1 MMICGLLGK
10 TLGHSYS
17 PLIHSYLGQYEYRLF
32 EKQPHELEDFLKR
45 GEFEGL
51 NVTMPYKKEVIPYLD
66 ALSPIAARLGAVNT
80 IVRRE
85 GKLIGHNTDYAGF
98 LSMVH
103 RSGLDPAAKKVL
115 ILGSGGAS
123 ATAVAVMEDLGAD
136 VIVISR
142 GGENNYNNL
151 YTMHTD
157 AAIIVNT
164 TPVGMYP
171 NTDVSPIN
179 IFEFPALEGVLDVI
193 YNPTNTMLLQLA
205 QESGVYGMSGLW
217 MLVAQAREASE
228 WFQNATIPEERLAE
242 IYRTVKAQMENIVLI
257 GMPGCGKTTVGKA
270 LADKLGRQFFDADA
284 EIAKKANMS
293 IPEIF
298 AKEGEE
304 GFRSREIKVLSELG
318 KQSGLVIATGGGC
331 VTFSINHSFLHQNGR
346 IFWLKRDISQLPTD
360 GRPLSQKG
368 NLEEMYRIRKPLYES
383 FADVIIENE
392 TVEKT
397 VQQIMEAIQ

>member
-1 MMICGLLGK
+1 MICGLLGK

-51 NVTMPYKKEVIPYLD
+51 NVTMPYKKDVIPYLD

-164 TPVGMYP
+164 TPAGMYP

-217 MLVAQAREASE
+217 MLVAQAKEASE

-257 GMPGCGKTTVGKA
+257 GMPGCGKTTVGKV

-298 AKEGEE
+298 AKEGED

-346 IFWLKRDISQLPTD
+346 IFWLKRDVSQLPTD
-360 GRPLSQKG
+360 GRPLSQNC
-368 NLEEMYRIRKPLYES
+368 NLEEMYRIRKPLYEK

>member
-1 MMICGLLGK
+1 MICGLLGK

-51 NVTMPYKKEVIPYLD
+51 NVTMPYKKDVIPYLD

-171 NTDVSPIN
+171 NTDFSPIS
-179 IFEFPALEGVLDVI
+179 ISAFPGLDGVLDVI

-331 VTFSINHSFLHQNGR
+331 VTQAVNHSNLHQNGR
-346 IFWLKRDISQLPTD
+346 IFWLKRQISQLPTD

-383 FADVIIENE
+383 FADVIIESE
-392 TVEKT
+392 TVEQA

>member
-1 MMICGLLGK
+1 MICGLLGK

-51 NVTMPYKKEVIPYLD
+51 NVTMPYKKDVIPYLD

-103 RSGLDPAAKKVL
+103 RSGLDPAVKKVL

-171 NTDVSPIN
+171 NTDFSPIS
-179 IFEFPALEGVLDVI
+179 ISAFPALEGVLDVI

-298 AKEGEE
+298 AKEGED

-368 NLEEMYRIRKPLYES
+368 NLEEMYRIRKPLYEK

>member
-1 MMICGLLGK
+1 MICGLLGK

-51 NVTMPYKKEVIPYLD
+51 NVTMPYKKDVIPYLD

-242 IYRTVKAQMENIVLI
+242 IYRTVKPQMENIVLI

-368 NLEEMYRIRKPLYES
+368 NLEEMYRIRKPLYEK

>member
-1 MMICGLLGK
+1 MICGLLGK

-51 NVTMPYKKEVIPYLD
+51 NVTMPYKKDVIPYLD

-142 GGENNYNNL
+142 CGENNYNNL

-242 IYRTVKAQMENIVLI
+242 IYRTVKPQMENIVLI

-270 LADKLGRQFFDADA
+270 LAEKLGRKFVDADA

-331 VTFSINHSFLHQNGR
+331 VTQAVNHSNLHQNGR
-346 IFWLKRDISQLPTD
+346 IFWLKRQISQLPTD

-368 NLEEMYRIRKPLYES
+368 NLEEMYRIRKPQYEK

>member
-1 MMICGLLGK
+1 MICGLLGK

-66 ALSPIAARLGAVNT
+66 GLSPVAARLGAVNT
-80 IVRRE
+80 IVRLD

-242 IYRTVKAQMENIVLI
+242 IYRTVKPQMENIVLI

-270 LADKLGRQFFDADA
+270 LAEKLGRKFVDADA

-331 VTFSINHSFLHQNGR
+331 VTQAVNHSNLHQNGR
-346 IFWLKRDISQLPTD
+346 IFWLKRQISQLPTD

-368 NLEEMYRIRKPLYES
+368 NLEEMYRIRKPLYEK

>member
-1 MMICGLLGK
+1 MICGLLGK

-51 NVTMPYKKEVIPYLD
+51 NVTMPYKKDVIPYLD

-257 GMPGCGKTTVGKA
+257 GMPGCGKTTVGIA
-270 LADKLGRQFFDADA
+270 LAEKLGRKFVDADA
-284 EIAKKANMS
+284 VIVEQAKMS

-331 VTFSINHSFLHQNGR
+331 VTQAVNHSNLHQNGR
-346 IFWLKRDISQLPTD
+346 IFWLKRQISQLPTD

-392 TVEKT
+392 TVEQA
-397 VQQIMEAIQ
+397 VRQIMEAIQ